1 LTLTNGFQ
9 VFFPKNWSAASFLA
23 AYITI
28 PVFLA
33 LYIVHKVFRRT
44 PFAIKISEIDIMT
57 GKKEMDELSA
67 SYTEPLPKNWLQ
79 KVWLWI
85 A

>member
-1 LTLTNGFQ
+1 
-9 VFFPKNWSAASFLA
+9 
-23 AYITI
+23 
-28 PVFLA
+28 
-33 LYIVHKVFRRT
+33 
-44 PFAIKISEIDIMT
+44 MT

-67 SYTEPLPKNWLQ
+67 SYTEPLPKDWLQ